1 VIRGL
6 IIVVQQWWWQAVL
19 LSSNTL
25 ALLTIKENTGEGL
38 DKMAVT
44 LTQRMFHDPLY
55 CAHVMGD
62 GSSLAWVVT
71 GAVIATSPVPV
82 SFGHCPGFAGGM
94 FIAQNATSI
103 ISSVVTSSQHFQCL
117 LMLVSFG

>member
-1 VIRGL
+1 
-6 IIVVQQWWWQAVL
+6 

-25 ALLTIKENTGEGL
+25 ALLTIKEDTGEGL

-44 LTQRMFHDPLY
+44 LAHRMFRGPLY

-62 GSSLAWVVT
+62 SSSWALDVT

-82 SFGHCPGFAGGM
+82 SGGHCPGFAGGM
-94 FIAQNATSI
+94 FIARNATSI
-103 ISSVVTSSQHFQCL
+103 ITSVTASSQHFQLL
-117 LMLVSFG
+117 LMLVSFQ